1 MEKLII
7 GSHVSFNKKQ
17 QLLGCVK
24 EALNYEATTFMFY
37 TGAPQNTMRIKIDDE
52 LTKEAFKLM
61 KENGIELKDVVVHAP
76 YIINLANEGE
86 KQQFGI
92 DFLKQEI
99 KRCEQLKVDKL
110 ILHPGSHVGLG
121 VEKGLNNI
129 VNALNQVLTKDDNII
144 ICLETMAGKGSEL
157 GTTIDQIKYIID
169 NCELSDKIGICLD
182 SCHLH
187 DGGYDLTEFDSLLEE
202 IGEKIGLDKI
212 KCVHINDSK
221 NAINTHKDRHENLGL
236 GYIGFET
243 LVSIIYHPKL
253 KDVPKILETPY
264 VSLDDVSKDKIYP
277 PYKLEIEMIRNKKFN
292 SNLVSDIRNYYK

>member
-24 EALNYEATTFMFY
+24 EALSYGATTFMFY

-61 KENGIELKDVVVHAP
+61 EENGIELKDVVVHAP

-110 ILHPGSHVGLG
+110 VLHPGSHVGLG

-129 VNALNQVLTKDDNII
+129 VDALNRVLTKDDNII

-277 PYKLEIEMIRNKKFN
+277 PYRLEIEMVRNKKFN
-292 SNLVSDIRNYYK
+292 SNLVSDIRTYYK